1 MARAS
6 GLTASA
12 LRFYGDCGLLPPS
25 LVDEATGY
33 RYYTPAQCERAVL
46 IQRLR
51 GIDVPLPEVEQILAG
66 DPTHAARVL
75 DRHVAALTE
84 RARRAAAVAQELR
97 GTLTATP
104 PSDAAACVLE
114 AAALAQAV
122 DQVAGAAARDRSIPA
137 LSGMLLEAG
146 DTALTLTAT
155 DRYRLATR
163 SLALIRTG
171 GATWSAVVGAAEA
184 ATAVRSLTAGE
195 LTVDRDGAGV
205 RLTGATTVHLP
216 TLDEQFPDYRAV
228 LDGLSPARTRVLVS
242 RAALLDLLE
251 STPDAPLGLDIDAT
265 GLTPRRPGATRIPAT
280 VTGPPLHPAFDP
292 AVLRPAVDSA
302 LGPDLMLDLAGPDQ
316 PVVVRSATD
325 GDLTV
330 LVMPM
335 LDRPAA

>member
-12 LRFYGDCGLLPPS
+12 LRFYGDCGLLLPS
-25 LVDEATGY
+25 VVDETTGY
-33 RYYTPAQCERAVL
+33 RYYTQAQCERAIL
-46 IQRLR
+46 IRRLR

-66 DPTHAARVL
+66 DPGLAARVL

-84 RARRAAAVAQELR
+84 RARVAAAVAEELR
-97 GTLTATP
+97 GALTATP
-104 PSDAAACVLE
+104 SADASTHVLE
-114 AAALAQAV
+114 AAAFAQAV
-122 DQVAGAAARDRSIPA
+122 DQIARAAARDRSIPVLA
-137 LSGMLLEAG
+137 GMLLEAD
-146 DTALTLTAT
+146 DTGLTLTAT

-163 SLALIRTG
+163 SLAPIRTG
-171 GATWSAVVGAAEA
+171 GAPWSAVVAAADA
-184 ATAVRSLTAGE
+184 AAAVRGLTAGE
-195 LTVDRDGAGV
+195 ITIDYDGIAV
-205 RLTGATTVHLP
+205 RLTATATLRLP
-216 TLDEQFPDYRAV
+216 TLDGRFPDYRAV
-228 LDGLSPARTRVLVS
+228 LDGLAPVRTRVLVS
-242 RAALLDLLE
+242 RTALLDLLE

-265 GLTPRRPGATRIPAT
+265 GLIPRRPGATRIPAT
-280 VTGPPLHPAFDP
+280 VTGPPLRPAFDP